1 MKLPRRKFLHLA
13 AAAAALPAVS
23 RVARAN
29 YPSRP
34 ITMVVGYPAGG
45 PTDALARVLAEQIKG
60 TLGQPV
66 VIENRPGA
74 QGTMSAVSVVNAAPD
89 GHTLLVTPNAVVTLN
104 PHLQKNFPF
113 RPLTAL
119 TPITVASEATIAL
132 CVHPPVPA
140 KNIADLVEYARKN
153 PGKLS
158 YGSAGIGSGHR
169 LAGELLKQ
177 ETGIN
182 ITHIPYRGIASAVQD
197 LVAGH
202 IAIGFAPSNTA
213 PQLVAADKVRIL
225 AVVEAKRSAAL
236 PDIPTIA
243 ETYPGVA
250 IPITWFGLLAPAG
263 TPRPIIETLNNALVA
278 ALRNPDVTAKLKQL
292 GQVAVAEGPDAFVRR
307 MQEEIAFYDRLIPS
321 IGIQPE

>member
-1 MKLPRRKFLHLA
+1 
-13 AAAAALPAVS
+13 
-23 RVARAN
+23 
-29 YPSRP
+29 
-34 ITMVVGYPAGG
+34 VGYPAGG
-45 PTDALARVLAEQIKG
+45 PTDALGRVLAEQIRG

-74 QGTMSAVSVVNAAPD
+74 QGTTGAVSVVNATPD

-119 TPITVASEATIAL
+119 TPITLAAEATIVL
-132 CVHPPVPA
+132 CVHPSVPA
-140 KNIADLVEYARKN
+140 KNVAELVEYARKN
-153 PGKLS
+153 SGKLS
-158 YGSAGIGSGHR
+158 YGSPGIGSGHH
-169 LAGELLKQ
+169 LAAELLKRR
-177 ETGIN
+177 TGID
-182 ITHIPYRGIASAVQD
+182 ITHIPYRGIAAVVQD

-202 IAIGFAPSNTA
+202 IPIGFGGSNTA
-213 PQLVAADKVRIL
+213 PQLAAADKVRIL
-225 AVVEAKRSAAL
+225 AVVEAQRSAAL

-250 IPITWFGLLAPAG
+250 IPITWFGVLAPAG
-263 TPRPIIETLNNALVA
+263 TPRLVIELLNNALVA
-278 ALRNPDVTAKLKQL
+278 ALRKPDVIAKLKQL
-292 GQVAVAEGPDAFVRR
+292 GQVAVAEGPDALARR